1 MRNDLFLK
9 SDVAKNLYDAV
20 RDLPIVDYHCHLSP
34 KEILEDREFPDIA
47 QIWLGGD
54 HYKWPFDACLRRAGG
69 AHHQATRSRARSSAR
84 GRRASRLRWATRFM
98 CGHTWSFRCFSALK
112 TR

>member
-54 HYKWPFDACLRRAGG
+54 HYKWRVMRACGVPEYYVTGPAGLERLG
-69 AHHQATRSRARSSAR
+69 KMVENISYNNTLHYFRSDE
-84 GRRASRLRWATRFM
+84 LI
-98 CGHTWSFRCFSALK
+98 
-112 TR
+112 

>member
-54 HYKWPFDACLRRAGG
+54 HYK
-69 AHHQATRSRARSSAR
+69 
-84 GRRASRLRWATRFM
+84 
-98 CGHTWSFRCFSALK
+98 
-112 TR
+112 